1 MAGGMPRN
9 KLGHTSHVH
18 CIQNRF
24 PNQTHLSVLS
34 DSKSSHQKP
43 SLFSVQTRSDFTD
56 LHVRGPLAH
65 WLLIRRSTPI
75 RQSNREN
82 IFYVML
88 VVRQHVSKSLSPW
101 NGLSHEK
108 WTASFQT
115 PDSDWNSRIEF
126 NDNYVR
132 TKYILLTCS
141 RIRSR
146 KYSRQYW
153 TRDSTQFFTH
163 F

>member
-9 KLGHTSHVH
+9 KLGHTGHEH
-18 CIQNRF
+18 YMQNRF
-24 PNQTHLSVLS
+24 RNQTHLSVRS

-43 SLFSVQTRSDFTD
+43 SLSSVQTRSDFTD

-75 RQSNREN
+75 RRSNREN
-82 IFYVML
+82 ISYVML

-101 NGLSHEK
+101 NGLSHGK

-115 PDSDWNSRIEF
+115 PDSDWNSRTEC

-132 TKYILLTCS
+132 NIYILLKCS

-146 KYSRQYW
+146 KYSRQYRI
-153 TRDSTQFFTH
+153 RDFTQLFTH